1 MRQKRLDEI
10 LIQEGFAKDR
20 QGAFIL
26 VTEGRVLVDGQKA
39 VSPAQ
44 SVRKESEVLV
54 REEPRYVGR
63 GAHKLEAAIR
73 QFKIKAEGKVCAD
86 VGSATGGFTEILLG
100 QGAAK
105 VYAIDTARGKLA
117 LKLRE
122 NPKVVALEGKD
133 IRKLDMLPEKID
145 IVVIDVSL
153 IPLENILPAVRKLS
167 TPATKIITLF
177 KPQYETRDR
186 SILKRGVIKDDQAR
200 ENLLKSFIKW
210 CRDDWE
216 VIEWMESP
224 IKGDKGNI
232 EYLIYLTIKSK
243 NYD

>member
-10 LIQEGFAKDR
+10 LISGGFAKDKKE
-20 QGAFIL
+20 AFIL
-26 VTEGRVLVDGQKA
+26 VTEGKVLVGGQKA

-44 SVRKESEVLV
+44 SVKKESEILV
-54 REEPRYVGR
+54 RQEPRYVGR
-63 GAHKLEAAIR
+63 GAHKLEAAIK
-73 QFKIKAEGKVCAD
+73 QFGIRVEGKVCAD
-86 VGSATGGFTEILLG
+86 IGSATGGFTEILLKHD
-100 QGAAK
+100 AAK

-153 IPLENILPAVRKLS
+153 IPLENILPSVKKLA

-200 ENLLKSFIKW
+200 ENLLKNFISWAKENS
-210 CRDDWE
+210 WE
-216 VIEWMESP
+216 VKEWMESP
-224 IKGDKGNI
+224 IKGDKGNT
-232 EYLIYLTIKSK
+232 EYLIYLASNKSE
-243 NYD
+243 